1 MSVSGQN
8 VLVLDQQGIQIFS
21 MMGIWLKMIKAVFSL
36 ETSCMSVLYPFVYV
50 SSICDGVLTFEIEQE

>member
-36 ETSCMSVLYPFVYV
+36 ETLCMSVLYPFVYV